1 MKTGHKSMFNSLP
14 RSFNCLRTE
23 SADVCS
29 LNGRTIRTDYRSDV
43 ELRGDAG
50 VFFFFLLYSH
60 HLQCSTYITYTTY
73 INKDTYLHYVTLQC
87 LTLLLEKKKK
97 KNLQILSCLNLFKKK
112 KIIFTTYVPILTS
125 FNFFLF

>member
-50 VFFFFLLYSH
+50 VFFFFCFTHTIYNAALTLPTLHTSIKI
-60 HLQCSTYITYTTY
+60 LTYIM
-73 INKDTYLHYVTLQC
+73 LHY
-87 LTLLLEKKKK
+87 
-97 KNLQILSCLNLFKKK
+97 SA
-112 KIIFTTYVPILTS
+112 
-125 FNFFLF
+125 